1 MIAFNKRIRDELLA
15 HATKESPHEACG
27 VIAGTING
35 EAREVVRV
43 YECTNADP
51 YPDVGYEI
59 EPTELL
65 RVMEDAEGKSLEIL
79 GFYHSHPM
87 SLARPS
93 MVDESKA
100 TWPGHSYVI
109 VSPKSTEQITSWIWD
124 EGRGFVAEEVIVN

>member
-1 MIAFNKRIRDELLA
+1 MIVFNKKIQDRLLA
-15 HATKESPHEACG
+15 HAARESPHEACG
-27 VIAGTING
+27 VMAGTING
-35 EAREVVRV
+35 EAREVVRL
-43 YECTNADP
+43 YECTNMDP

-65 RVMEDAEGKSLEIL
+65 RVMEDVEGKGLEIL

-93 MVDESKA
+93 IVDESKA

-109 VSPKSTEQITSWIWD
+109 VSPKSTEQITSWMWD
-124 EGRGFVAEEVIVN
+124 EGRGFGAEEVVVK